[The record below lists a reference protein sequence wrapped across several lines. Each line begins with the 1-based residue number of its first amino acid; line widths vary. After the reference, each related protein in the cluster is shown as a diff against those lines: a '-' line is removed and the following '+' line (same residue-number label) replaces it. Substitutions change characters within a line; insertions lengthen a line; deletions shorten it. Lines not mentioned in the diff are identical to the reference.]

1 MNTDKILVF
10 KLTEDNSFKNIPN
23 QKDIL
28 HFIAD
33 LRGVDKKVLSK
44 IKEKLVNFGN
54 EVYNQKGSF
63 VVVSDILF
71 DETETL
77 NITPTIQ
84 EAYDFIEMEDIER
97 QLNFN

>member
-1 MNTDKILVF
+1 MNTNKILVF
-10 KLTEDNSFKNIPN
+10 KLTEDNSFKDISC

-54 EVYNQKGSF
+54 EVYSQNGSF
-63 VVVSDILF
+63 IVVSDISF

-77 NITPTIQ
+77 NIVPTIQ

-97 QLNFN
+97 KLNFN